1 MLGLSGFLL
10 SIKQSLSYVWVLGL
24 DAWENRHSD
33 VVISVGQNHDTPWP
47 SRIIYV
53 KTSVL

>member
-10 SIKQSLSYVWVLGL
+10 SIKQSLSYVWVLGP

>member
-1 MLGLSGFLL
+1 MLDSLDFLL
-10 SIKQSLSYVWVLGL
+10 SIKQSLSYAWVLGS

-33 VVISVGQNHDTPWP
+33 VIISVRQNHDALWP
-47 SRIIYV
+47 PRIIYV